1 MPETRDMRARDMVKL
16 SRHTLPRFYGEV
28 VLHEGREIGAV
39 SVIFIEE
46 MKYRPL
52 LCLDITP
59 ELRKFPKFLVQI
71 GRRFI
76 REAVEEYGEIL
87 TAEEAEGEPT
97 AKRFLEFLGFAD
109 TGDTLNGRRV
119 LKWQKS

>member
-1 MPETRDMRARDMVKL
+1 MPDTREMRARDMVKL
-16 SRHTLPRFYGEV
+16 SRHMLPRFYGEV
-28 VLHEGREIGAV
+28 VLHEGKEIGAV

-76 REAVEEYGEIL
+76 KDAVAEYGEIL
-87 TAEEAEGEPT
+87 TAEEADGEPT

-109 TGDTLNGRRV
+109 TGETLNGRRV
-119 LKWQKS
+119 LKWQWS